1 MPCMLQSIESQG
13 VGHNPETEQQI
24 CSNTSYNFEVCS
36 PLFLLQ
42 ERMYH
47 QKRERERER
56 ENVSYYLVL
65 HLEVESRSSQ
75 FFGFLLASIDLHLA
89 CKRRLYTKISD

>member
-1 MPCMLQSIESQG
+1 MLQSIGSQG

-24 CSNTSYNFEVCS
+24 CSDTSYDFEVCS

-42 ERMYH
+42 DRMCH
-47 QKRERERER
+47 QKKKKRERER

-65 HLEVESRSSQ
+65 HLEVESRNSQ
-75 FFGFLLASIDLHLA
+75 FFAFLFATIDLHSIQTG
-89 CKRRLYTKISD
+89 LYTKISG

>member
-1 MPCMLQSIESQG
+1 MLQSIGSQG

-24 CSNTSYNFEVCS
+24 CSDTSYDFEVCS

-42 ERMYH
+42 DRMCH
-47 QKRERERER
+47 QKKKRERER

-65 HLEVESRSSQ
+65 HLEVESRNSQ
-75 FFGFLLASIDLHLA
+75 FFAFLFATIDLHSIQTG
-89 CKRRLYTKISD
+89 LYTKISG